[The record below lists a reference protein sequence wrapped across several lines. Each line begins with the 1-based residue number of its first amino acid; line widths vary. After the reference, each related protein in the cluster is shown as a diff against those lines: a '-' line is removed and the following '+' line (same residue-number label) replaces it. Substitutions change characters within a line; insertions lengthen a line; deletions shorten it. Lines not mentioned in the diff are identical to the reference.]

1 MNHEQ
6 FFYSKSKIL
15 KEILESYD
23 DIRIAHIYAKPLCV
37 IAKKQDE
44 HRTSFFRINHP
55 PDKILLYIYTK
66 FSIIINI
73 IEKKEQS
80 CRRAARSRYMY

>member
-23 DIRIAHIYAKPLCV
+23 DIRIAHTLNRYALSM

-55 PDKILLYIYTK
+55 PDKILLYILC
-66 FSIIINI
+66 IV
-73 IEKKEQS
+73 
-80 CRRAARSRYMY
+80 